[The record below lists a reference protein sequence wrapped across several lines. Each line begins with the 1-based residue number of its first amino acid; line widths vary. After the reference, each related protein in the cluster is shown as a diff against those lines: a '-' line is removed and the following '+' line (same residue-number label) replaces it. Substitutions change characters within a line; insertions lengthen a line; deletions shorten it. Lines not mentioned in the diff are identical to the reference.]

1 MEQFNNQSM
10 ESSKRVNGL
19 EQQVDESSSE
29 EATNFANKSMSPQK
43 ISLFDTV
50 SFQNE
55 NFVESS
61 KQCSEKYDT
70 ILW

>member
-1 MEQFNNQSM
+1 M

-29 EATNFANKSMSPQK
+29 ETTNFANKSMSPQK

-50 SFQNE
+50 SFLNE